1 MIRGN
6 VRTKNAV
13 LVSVWMPIEMLQL
26 VDSVVRTEDSDR
38 SKVIRRALRHKL
50 RERGFDVEETK

>member
-1 MIRGN
+1 M
-6 VRTKNAV
+6 
-13 LVSVWMPIEMLQL
+13 EMLQL